1 MLAAFHRDL
10 IAAPF
15 LGSRRL
21 VIRDGSTHVQ
31 NDLRDHA
38 AKISASSSFHLSQKL
53 HLDEHGHALVWSD
66 DKTCAARQNRV
77 KVIFTGRLLNYE
89 EICSLYYDCER
100 MLRAHD
106 PARLLLHLYLQGY
119 KDQYG
124 DPSDQPST
132 LLNSMEGDFNF
143 ILHDSNSRYTLV
155 ARKGAA
161 PLFWG
166 VDDGNGDNVIIS
178 TMPAYLSSF
187 PAGCAFESQ
196 VNEEG
201 EGDSRM
207 FNFERDTPSQRG
219 VDTIRRIDSK
229 GHLCGLMF
237 KSRSG
242 HDLVH
247 VPLAPRNVF

>member
-21 VIRDGSTHVQ
+21 VLREDSEHVQ
-31 NDLRDHA
+31 SSLRDHA
-38 AKISASSSFHLSQKL
+38 AKISSSSSFHLSQKM
-53 HLDEHGHALVWSD
+53 HLDERGHSLVWTD
-66 DKTCAARQNRV
+66 EKARAARQS
-77 KVIFTGRLLNYE
+77 G
-89 EICSLYYDCER
+89 
-100 MLRAHD
+100 
-106 PARLLLHLYLQGY
+106 GY

-132 LLNSMEGDFNF
+132 LLNCMEGDFNF
-143 ILHDSNSRYTLV
+143 ILYDSNSRYVLV
-155 ARKGAA
+155 ARRGAA

-196 VNEEG
+196 VNDEG

-207 FNFERDTPSQRG
+207 FNFERDSPSKRG
-219 VDTIRRIDSK
+219 VDTVRRIDSK

-237 KSRSG
+237 KSQSG

-247 VPLAPRNVF
+247 VPLAPSNVF